1 MDGYQDPALAMERTT
16 TKREVEML
24 GDISRRTGCTVTYLL
39 LQNSRWPNGWRDAL
53 AASDAANALG
63 ARLVPQVSA
72 RPIGTLI
79 SLANYHLFI
88 RRPTYM
94 KLAALPL
101 RERAE
106 QMRLPQIKAAI
117 LAEEDVPP
125 TSTSMIDNMHLILRN
140 YLDAAYPL
148 GDSLNYDPG
157 PDRSIAALAAQ
168 RGVSPFECIYD
179 EFVKD
184 EGRAFVA
191 FYVLNYHERN
201 FKPLYEM
208 LSHPGAVLGLGDGGA
223 HTRFT
228 CDASIQTF
236 MLSHWARPAAGNLRL
251 EIEFAVKKQTAD
263 TARLYGL
270 HDRGVL
276 AVGKR
281 ADINLID
288 HSRLALHKPVVHYD
302 LPAGGARILQPAS
315 GYVATFVAGV
325 QTRSNDQDT
334 GQRPGRLIRRNY
346 QQA

>member
-1 MDGYQDPALAMERTT
+1 MDGYEDPALAMERTT
-16 TKREVEML
+16 TRREVEML
-24 GDISRRTGCTVTYLL
+24 GEISRRTGCTVTYLL
-39 LQNSRWPNGWRDAL
+39 LQNSRWPDGWRDSL
-53 AASDAANALG
+53 AASDAANASG

-94 KLAALPL
+94 KIAGLSL
-101 RERAE
+101 RERAQ
-106 QMRLPQIKAAI
+106 QMRRSQIRAAI
-117 LAEEDVPP
+117 LSEEDLPP
-125 TSTSMIDNMHLILRN
+125 SSTSMIDNMHLILKN
-140 YLDAAYPL
+140 YLDAAFPL
-148 GDSLNYDPG
+148 GDGLNYDPG

-168 RGVSPFECIYD
+168 RGISSLECIYD

-184 EGRAFVA
+184 DGRAFVA
-191 FYVLNYHERN
+191 FYVLNYQQRN
-201 FKPLYEM
+201 FKPLHDM
-208 LSHPGAVLGLGDGGA
+208 LCHPGSVLGLGDGGA

-236 MLSHWARPAAGNLRL
+236 MLSHWAKPAAGDLRL

-270 HDRGVL
+270 HDRGLL
-276 AVGKR
+276 AAGKR

-315 GYVATFVAGV
+315 GYVGTFVAGV
-325 QTRSNDQDT
+325 RTRENDQDT
-334 GQRPGRLIRRNY
+334 GERPGRLVRRRY
-346 QQA
+346 VQA